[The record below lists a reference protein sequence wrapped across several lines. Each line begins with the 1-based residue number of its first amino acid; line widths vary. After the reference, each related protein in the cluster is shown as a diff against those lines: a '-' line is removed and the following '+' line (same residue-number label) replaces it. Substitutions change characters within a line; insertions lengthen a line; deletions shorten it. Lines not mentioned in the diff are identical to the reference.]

1 MPALLRDYQGIMVVD
16 KPFVRPYVLGGN
28 GIGGLPLDSHDDRWE
43 VREVFN
49 GFEEIQ
55 RNFEFENLKCFFL
68 GEVGG

>member
-43 VREVFN
+43 VREVIEGIFVPKI
-49 GFEEIQ
+49 E
-55 RNFEFENLKCFFL
+55 
-68 GEVGG
+68 